1 MKALALISLLVLS
14 ACGGGS
20 HDVQSTTTTPST
32 STSTPTTPTTPVTM
46 VDAFFTAVMSLIG
59 DGAETSTEPQAT
71 DTVMVTA
78 PDDTEPVAVK

>member
-1 MKALALISLLVLS
+1 MKYLALISLLVLS

-20 HDVQSTTTTPST
+20 HDVQ
-32 STSTPTTPTTPVTM
+32 STPTTPTTPVTM

-71 DTVMVTA
+71 DTVVVTA